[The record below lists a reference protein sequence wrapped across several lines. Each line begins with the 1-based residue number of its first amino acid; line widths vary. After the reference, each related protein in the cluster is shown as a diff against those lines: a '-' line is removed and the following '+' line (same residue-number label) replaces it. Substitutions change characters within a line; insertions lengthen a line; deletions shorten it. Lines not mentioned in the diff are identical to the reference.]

1 MVSLFRKPLIYMI
14 LLAVTSLAAAASSVH
29 AEPSYAKYGR
39 VAMQETANRYPDADI
54 IDYRYEGHF
63 AAAGSNSEERFRLWL
78 RGAGTEFGVRVRVF
92 VKADSGDV
100 RDVQLEEI
108 R

>member
-1 MVSLFRKPLIYMI
+1 MANMIRTPLIYMI
-14 LLAVTSLAAAASSVH
+14 LVAFMGFAAPSAVH

-39 VAMQETANRYPDADI
+39 VAMQEAANQYPDADI
-54 IDYRYEGHF
+54 IDYKYEGRF

-78 RGAGTEFGVRVRVF
+78 RGAGSEFGVRVRVI
-92 VKADSGDV
+92 VTADTGDV

-108 R
+108 RP